1 MEICVTGHRPNELF
15 GYYIHSEAYNKIRHS
30 LKLAIYTLL
39 KDCDDKDVT
48 VYSGMALGVDQI
60 FVEEMVKAR
69 AYYKSKGINFRIV
82 AAVPFE
88 SQDCKWPEASKK
100 LYHELLDQCDEKVV
114 VSEGKYS
121 PILMQKRNEFMV
133 DHSDCV
139 IAVWDGSRGGTG
151 NCVEYARKQEKHILY
166 ITPANGVCHDPF
178 VAA

>member
-1 MEICVTGHRPNELF
+1 MEICVTGHRPNKLF
-15 GYYIHSEAYNKIRHS
+15 GYDIHSEAYNKIRHS

-39 KDCDDKDVT
+39 KDCDDTDVT

-69 AYYKSKGINFRIV
+69 AYYKSKDINFRIV

-100 LYHELLDQCDEKVV
+100 LYHELLDQCDEKVI

-151 NCVEYARKQEKHILY
+151 NCVEYARNQEKHILY
-166 ITPANGVCHDPF
+166 ITPANGVCHDPS